1 MPYVTLQSHWRKDH
15 KYYRLFGH
23 FPLISLSDIVSI
35 NKRSL
40 IPEIFSQCDVKHIM
54 MLLIKTIMSVLD
66 ISTYNIARFVLTFK
80 TTVIPYIIIMITT
93 FHFKQLIWLFIDTFC
108 FILTNQHFILFYTY
122 QPTFQTERH
131 HWPPITFPLYYTY
144 QPTFHRERHP
154 LTTNHI
160 PCHNI
165 LVAPVI
171 VRLREIYNQ
180 GFLLLCL
187 PSPYHPDKTLYS
199 MKIIKDFCFKS
210 IHFYWLG
217 NILIKFERAKK
228 LINCK
233 NNIIIFE

>member
-1 MPYVTLQSHWRKDH
+1 
-15 KYYRLFGH
+15 
-23 FPLISLSDIVSI
+23 
-35 NKRSL
+35 
-40 IPEIFSQCDVKHIM
+40 
-54 MLLIKTIMSVLD
+54 
-66 ISTYNIARFVLTFK
+66 
-80 TTVIPYIIIMITT
+80 MITT

-108 FILTNQHFILFYTY
+108 FILTNQHFIQKDT
-122 QPTFQTERH
+122 
-131 HWPPITFPLYYTY
+131 HWSPITFPLYYTY

-171 VRLREIYNQ
+171 VRLQEIYNQ

-217 NILIKFERAKK
+217 NIFNKVWKDKEIDK
-228 LINCK
+228 LQK
-233 NNIIIFE
+233 QYNNIWISHKVKLCLELKLEAPRSL